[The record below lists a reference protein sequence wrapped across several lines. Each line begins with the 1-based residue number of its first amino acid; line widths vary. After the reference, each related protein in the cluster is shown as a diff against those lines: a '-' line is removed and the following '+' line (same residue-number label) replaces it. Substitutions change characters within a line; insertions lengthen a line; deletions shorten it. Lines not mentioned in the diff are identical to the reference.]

1 MSERIAITQVGAPD
15 PEKRTSLIA
24 QENSDEFALV
34 GMEAP
39 EVPYCHFNDT
49 TYPEGEPVCSGDQL
63 LVCRAG
69 IWYPEGSC
77 DPDNP

>member
-1 MSERIAITQVGAPD
+1 MSERIHVTPVGAPD
-15 PEKRTSLIA
+15 PEKRTSLIVEESNEDFDVA
-24 QENSDEFALV
+24 

-39 EVPYCHFNDT
+39 ELPECYFNGVVFS
-49 TYPEGEPVCSGDQL
+49 EGQPVCSGDQL